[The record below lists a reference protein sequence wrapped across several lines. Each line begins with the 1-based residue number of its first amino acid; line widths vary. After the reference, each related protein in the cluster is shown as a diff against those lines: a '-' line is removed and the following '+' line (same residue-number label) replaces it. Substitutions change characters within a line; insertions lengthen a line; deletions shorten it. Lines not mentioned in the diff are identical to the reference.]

1 MLDKKYIDKV
11 TNLAIDIYMTT
22 DYSIIKSLD
31 IAKERL
37 SSLRVAAHNKD
48 NNHSKENINILAEKK
63 GFENGNSKMD

>member
-1 MLDKKYIDKV
+1 MEQKNYLNEIS
-11 TNLAIDIYMTT
+11 NLAIDIYMTT
-22 DYSIIKSLD
+22 DYSMLKSID